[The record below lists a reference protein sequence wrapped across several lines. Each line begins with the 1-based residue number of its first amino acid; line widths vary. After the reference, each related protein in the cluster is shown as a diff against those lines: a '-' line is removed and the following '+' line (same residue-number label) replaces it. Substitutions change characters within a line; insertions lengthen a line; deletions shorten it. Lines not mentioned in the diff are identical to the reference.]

1 MTYKEIYQDIREKT
15 NNFTDLHGAYDVSS
29 KNDLTVAF
37 DILSKAYSEV
47 KKVGLNYSNK
57 TEDGLN
63 YEIIFSDPIQQLSE
77 SLEKATPYMLRN
89 DGKLLKCELK
99 YGDYHPYILNVYD
112 TDSDIKSLVLDRF
125 SELKWFYDNTNN
137 SHVKEYISIIY
148 NSLTGDNYFGD
159 SDYIAKDD
167 ELKQFAITLNNE
179 VVY

>member
-1 MTYKEIYQDIREKT
+1 MTYREIYQNIREKT

-37 DILSKAYSEV
+37 DILNKVYSEV

-125 SELKWFYDNTNN
+125 SELK
-137 SHVKEYISIIY
+137 
-148 NSLTGDNYFGD
+148 
-159 SDYIAKDD
+159 
-167 ELKQFAITLNNE
+167 
-179 VVY
+179 